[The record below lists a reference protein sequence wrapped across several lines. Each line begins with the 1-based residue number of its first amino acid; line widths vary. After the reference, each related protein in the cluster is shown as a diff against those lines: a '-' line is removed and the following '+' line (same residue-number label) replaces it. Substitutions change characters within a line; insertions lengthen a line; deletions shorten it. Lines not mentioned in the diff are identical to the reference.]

1 VEARPGGGDV
11 SPGGGE
17 ARWRRRESWWRC
29 QLVVKLLLTN
39 TAALCD
45 DDVRLSVSCKIFKI
59 ILQVIAPG
67 GKWGLIVSTPIHL
80 LFLVEWKFLNFN
92 IS

>member
-17 ARWRRRESWWRC
+17 ARWRRYESWWRC

-45 DDVRLSVSCKIFKI
+45 NDVRLSVCLSP
-59 ILQVIAPG
+59 V
-67 GKWGLIVSTPIHL
+67 
-80 LFLVEWKFLNFN
+80 KFLKSF
-92 IS
+92 SR